1 MHYLTEFGAIE
12 LQRNFESAHEHLK
25 QVFSKYPHPSD
36 MEGCPCC
43 VREYDL
49 ESLKQ
54 GDLTSYLRNAMTT
67 WGGENDFKHYLPQLF
82 SFVYL
87 EKKSYET
94 FILWSKLN
102 YVQNWT
108 QEEIKA
114 IVAWFSAYSQYTYI
128 GDLKKLIEQSRLKVE
143 DWLEG
148 RTQELSCE
156 FPFSI
161 FLEEEFIEMSSSLSS
176 GLLEKFAELLNIW
189 PLNETDFVVYAS
201 CLTNYLI
208 FGDSEYWIFKEI
220 VPAWISKNIMM
231 LEELFWK
238 TEDPR
243 LQQLFS
249 DAVLLNFHPTSPSSN

>member
-1 MHYLTEFGAIE
+1 MHYLTEFSAVE
-12 LQRNFESAHEHLK
+12 LQRNFESAHEQLK
-25 QVFSKYPHPSD
+25 QVFSKYPHPRD

-49 ESLKQ
+49 ESLKK
-54 GDLTSYLRNAMTT
+54 GDLNKYLGKAMTT

-82 SFVYL
+82 SFIYL
-87 EKKSYET
+87 EKNGDT
-94 FILWSKLN
+94 FILLIKLN

-108 QEEIKA
+108 QEEIEA
-114 IVAWFSAYSQYTYI
+114 IAAWFSAYSQYTYI
-128 GDLKKLIEQSRLKVE
+128 DEMKKLIEQSRLTVQ

-161 FLEEEFIEMSSSLSS
+161 FLEEEFTEMSSSLGS
-176 GLLEKFAELLNIW
+176 GLLEKFAELLNVW
-189 PLNETDFVVYAS
+189 PQNETDFVVYAS
-201 CLTNYLI
+201 CSTNYLI
-208 FGDSEYWIFKEI
+208 FGYEYGIFKER

-243 LQQLFS
+243 LQKLFS
-249 DAVLLNFHPTSPSSN
+249 DAI